1 MGLLVGFWTYC
12 SWVGC
17 LICLL
22 RLDGSWLL
30 GLTFGGVAYASK
42 FPFCA
47 VRLLLVEF
55 GCGCFDFGA
64 FAQGLWVVLVRYFV
78 GLLLWWMV

>member
-1 MGLLVGFWTYC
+1 M
-12 SWVGC
+12 
-17 LICLL
+17 
-22 RLDGSWLL
+22 
-30 GLTFGGVAYASK
+30 GVAYASK

-47 VRLLLVEF
+47 VRLLMVEF

-78 GLLLWWMV
+78 GLLLGWMV